1 MRKVIIIIIEHL
13 VYNSW
18 TGPQRC
24 LLSASGRKRITIWYN
39 PSFWINCSYLVL
51 SSQLLSDWKVS
62 CCCKFWGAG
71 VIIAP
76 CCRLSFKQFA
86 VFVFW
91 EYVELVLSPFRT
103 FTSVGDANS
112 YSDCLVSHSTLLHLP
127 DQIHTSLFTLLN
139 TFFSHIHYFKALIF
153 FHC

>member
-18 TGPQRC
+18 AGPQRC
-24 LLSASGRKRITIWYN
+24 LLSSSRRKRITIWYN
-39 PSFWINCSYLVL
+39 PSFWINSSYLVL
-51 SSQLLSDWKVS
+51 SSQLLLDWNVS
-62 CCCKFWGAG
+62 CCCSFWVAG

-76 CCRLSFKQFA
+76 CCRFA
-86 VFVFW
+86 AFVFW
-91 EYVELVLSPFRT
+91 KLIELVLSPFWT
-103 FTSVGDANS
+103 CTSVCDTYS

-127 DQIHTSLFTLLN
+127 DKIHTSLFTLLN
-139 TFFSHIHYFKALIF
+139 TIFHYFKALIS